1 MSKGS
6 NPQNVTTTTSSEPSE
21 FIRPYYTQAIEAAQD
36 LYENPDIPSFFP
48 NNTYVD
54 FAPETDAA
62 LQLASARAIQGNPLL
77 GSSQTEINKILQG
90 DYLSPTTN
98 PYSQALFNQ
107 MAGDVTSQVQSQFSK
122 AGRLGSGANQE
133 ILSRSLGEL
142 ANKVYGDQYNRER
155 QNQVAATQIA
165 PQLGEMD
172 YNDIARLQQV
182 GQEREALEMAKL
194 QDAIARYDYGQ
205 QQPYI
210 KLNQYLGSLGAA
222 VPSTTVSTQP
232 VFRNTGAGLLGGAM
246 TGANIANMIPGLRTG
261 MGAIGGGLLGGFF

>member
-6 NPQNVTTTTSSEPSE
+6 NPTNVTTTSSSEPSE
-21 FIRPYYTQAIEAAQD
+21 FIRPYFQQAVDAAQD

-48 NNTYVD
+48 NNTFVD
-54 FAPETDAA
+54 FAPETEAA
-62 LQLASARAIQGNPLL
+62 LQLASVRALQGNPLL
-77 GSSQTEINKILQG
+77 GSSQQEINKILQG

-142 ANKVYGDQYNRER
+142 ANRVYGDQFNMER
-155 QNQVAATQIA
+155 DRQFQAAQIA

-172 YNDIARLQQV
+172 FNDLARLQQV
-182 GQEREALEMAKL
+182 GQERESLEMAKL
-194 QDAIARYDYGQ
+194 QDAIARYDYNQ

-210 KLNQYLGSLGAA
+210 KLNQYLGALGAS
-222 VPSTTVSTQP
+222 VPTTTVSTQP
-232 VFRNTGAGLLGGAM
+232 VFRNTGAGLLGGAL
-246 TGANIANMIPGLRTG
+246 TGARLAG
-261 MGAIGGGLLGGFF
+261 MVDGINPMYGAIGGGLLGGFF

>member
-1 MSKGS
+1 
-6 NPQNVTTTTSSEPSE
+6 
-21 FIRPYYTQAIEAAQD
+21 
-36 LYENPDIPSFFP
+36 
-48 NNTYVD
+48 
-54 FAPETDAA
+54 
-62 LQLASARAIQGNPLL
+62 
-77 GSSQTEINKILQG
+77 
-90 DYLSPTTN
+90 
-98 PYSQALFNQ
+98 

-142 ANKVYGDQYNRER
+142 ANRVYGDQFDKER
-155 QNQVAATQIA
+155 DRQFQATQIA

-172 YNDIARLQQV
+172 FNDITRLQQV
-182 GQEREALEMAKL
+182 GADRESLEMAKL
-194 QDAIARYDYGQ
+194 QDAIARYDYNQ

-232 VFRNTGAGLLGGAM
+232 VFRNTGAGLLGGAL
-246 TGANIANMIPGLRTG
+246 TGARLAGMIPGLSGG

>member
-6 NPQNVTTTTSSEPSE
+6 SPQNVTTTTSSEPSE
-21 FIRPYYTQAIEAAQD
+21 FIRPYYTQAIDAAQE
-36 LYENPDIPSFFP
+36 LYENPDMPTFFP

-54 FAPETDAA
+54 FAPETSTA
-62 LQLASARAIQGNPLL
+62 LQLATTRALQGNPLL
-77 GSSQTEINKILQG
+77 GSSQQEINRVLQG

-142 ANKVYGDQYNRER
+142 ANKVYGDQYNQERER
-155 QNQVAATQIA
+155 QFQATQLA

-172 YNDIARLQQV
+172 FNDIARLQQV
-182 GQEREALEMAKL
+182 GQEKESLEMAKL
-194 QDAIARYDYGQ
+194 QDAIARYDYSQ
-205 QQPYI
+205 QQPYL

-246 TGANIANMIPGLRTG
+246 TGAKIADMIPGLGTG
-261 MGAIGGGLLGGFF
+261 MGAVGGGLLGGFF

>member
-21 FIRPYYTQAIEAAQD
+21 FIRPYYSQAINAAQD
-36 LYENPDIPSFFP
+36 LYENPSMPSFFP

-54 FAPETDAA
+54 FAPETETA
-62 LQLASARAIQGNPLL
+62 LQLASARATQGNPLL

-133 ILSRSLGEL
+133 ILTRGLGEL

-155 QNQVAATQIA
+155 QLMANTMNTA

-182 GQEREALEMAKL
+182 GDARESIEQTKL
-194 QDAIARYDYGQ
+194 QDAIARFDYEQ
-205 QQPYI
+205 QKPYF
-210 KLNQYLGSLGAA
+210 KLNQYLGALGSN
-222 VPSTTVSTQP
+222 VPTMTVENSP
-232 VFRNTGAGLLGGAM
+232 VYRNTGANILSGA
-246 TGANIANMIPGLRTG
+246 G
-261 MGAIGGGLLGGFF
+261 MGADLGNIFGSPGAGAVLGGLLGGFF